1 MKILNIKQ
9 YIVAIIAFCILSSG
23 QIGAQPALIPYPNSL
38 KTSKGYL
45 TLSKSVG
52 IKVEDMKLLFAK
64 NTLQAMLTD
73 LCHLEVHEAKHA
85 DIRLELATPWDAS
98 AEAYRLTIDKHGI
111 LIEGGAPQGVYY
123 GLMTLRQ
130 LLLSA
135 ETQMQ
140 GIKLPCLQIE
150 DAPKYRFRALML
162 DPARHFLPVDAVK
175 QYIDRMSH
183 YKLNTLQ
190 LHLTDDQ
197 GWRLAVDKH
206 PRLTNVGAKR
216 SGDNRI
222 EENGFYSATDL
233 LELVAYAEQR
243 GIEIISE
250 IDVPGHT
257 AALLTA
263 YPELRGDMHPDSTFV
278 LGRTD
283 NVMLSATTPKV
294 YEVLDDV
301 LANLATIFP
310 RGSRL
315 HLGGDE
321 SAIKRNWARSTEH
334 RQLMRQLDYHSAEQL
349 MGYFFERVLASAR
362 KHGFR
367 PMLWCELDEIR
378 MPAGR
383 FLFDYP
389 QDVALVSW
397 RMGLTPKCIELTQQ
411 SGHELILAP
420 GESAYFDYPQYRG
433 DLPEHNNWGMPITTL
448 KQAYT
453 WDLGSGVTA
462 KAHTHISGV
471 MGTLWGEAIKN
482 MDRAYYMT
490 YPRALALAEI
500 GWTELPHRQ
509 WTRFA
514 KALPTVLDDLLRSG
528 VPYRAPF
535 EVYRSEGRHLKKAI
549 QREP

>member
-1 MKILNIKQ
+1 MAKALNLKG
-9 YIVAIIAFCILSSG
+9 YVVIALTFWLLWSG
-23 QIGAQPALIPYPNSL
+23 QLSAQPALIPYPNSL
-38 KTSKGYL
+38 RATQGYL
-45 TLSKSVG
+45 TLPKRVG
-52 IKVEDMKLLFAK
+52 VEAQGTKLQFAK
-64 NTLQAMLTD
+64 NTLQTMLSD
-73 LCHLEVHEAKHA
+73 LCRLELSEGGRT
-85 DIRLELATPWDAS
+85 DIRLKLTTSWQAS
-98 AEAYRLTIDKHGI
+98 TEAYKLTINQSGI

-130 LLLSA
+130 ILLSA
-135 ETQMQ
+135 QQ
-140 GIKLPCLQIE
+140 HSHGIKLPYIQIE
-150 DAPKYRFRALML
+150 DAPRYRVRALML

-175 QYIDRMSH
+175 QYIERMSY
-183 YKLNTLQ
+183 YKFNTLQ

-197 GWRLAVDKH
+197 GWRLAVDKY
-206 PRLTNVGAKR
+206 PRLTEVGAKR
-216 SGDNRI
+216 SNSKRV
-222 EENGFYSATDL
+222 EENGYYSAEDL
-233 LELVAYAEQR
+233 RELITYAEQR
-243 GIEIISE
+243 GIEIIPE

-278 LGRTD
+278 LGSTD
-283 NVMLSATTPKV
+283 NVMLSATTPRV

-301 LANLATIFP
+301 FSSLARIF
-310 RGSRL
+310 RKGSRL

-321 SAIKRNWARSTEH
+321 SAIKRNWATSAEH
-334 RQLMRQLDYHSAEQL
+334 RQLMQQLGYRSAEQL

-378 MPAGR
+378 MPASR

-389 QDVALVSW
+389 SDVALVSW
-397 RMGLTPKCIELTQQ
+397 RMDLTPKCIELTQQ

-420 GESAYFDYPQYRG
+420 GESAYFDYPQYAG

-453 WDLGSGVTA
+453 WDLTSGVTA
-462 KAHTHISGV
+462 EANAHISGV
-471 MGTLWGEAIKN
+471 MGTLWGEAIKDI
-482 MDRAYYMT
+482 DRAYYMT
-490 YPRALALAEI
+490 YPRALALAEV
-500 GWTELPHRQ
+500 GWTELPRRQ

-528 VPYRAPF
+528 IPYRAPF
-535 EVYRSEGRHLKKAI
+535 ELYRTEGRHLDKAM
-549 QREP
+549 